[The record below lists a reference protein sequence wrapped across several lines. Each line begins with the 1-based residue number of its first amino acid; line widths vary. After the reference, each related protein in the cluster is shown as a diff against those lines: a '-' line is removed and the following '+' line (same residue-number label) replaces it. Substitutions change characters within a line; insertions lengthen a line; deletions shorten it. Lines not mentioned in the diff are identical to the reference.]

1 MNPITQFCH
10 NRDCPARG
18 QLGQAN
24 LTIHC
29 QKQQRYRCTRSGR
42 TVAATSGTP
51 FYRLHLTADLVV
63 IGLTLVTHGC
73 PLQAFVAAFGGHERT
88 VAGWFQPAG
97 QHAEHLHHHLV
108 QQGQIDLP
116 HVQADELWVTLLG
129 GRVWQAMA
137 MAVPSRLWL
146 GSVMSAQRERHL
158 IAALV
163 EQVRSCARTLALLVC
178 VDGLASYVSGLRQGC
193 RHRVVTGKPGRARL
207 QAEAGLLIG
216 EVIKQYAKCRVT
228 AVRRPVVQGR
238 QEAILALLERT
249 GSRTGINTAYSER
262 LNATFR
268 GALACLVRRG
278 RAIAH
283 TERLLSAGL
292 WLVGVS

>member
-1 MNPITQFCH
+1 
-10 NRDCPARG
+10 
-18 QLGQAN
+18 
-24 LTIHC
+24 
-29 QKQQRYRCTRSGR
+29 
-42 TVAATSGTP
+42 
-51 FYRLHLTADLVV
+51 
-63 IGLTLVTHGC
+63 
-73 PLQAFVAAFGGHERT
+73 
-88 VAGWFQPAG
+88 
-97 QHAEHLHHHLV
+97 
-108 QQGQIDLP
+108 
-116 HVQADELWVTLLG
+116 
-129 GRVWQAMA
+129 